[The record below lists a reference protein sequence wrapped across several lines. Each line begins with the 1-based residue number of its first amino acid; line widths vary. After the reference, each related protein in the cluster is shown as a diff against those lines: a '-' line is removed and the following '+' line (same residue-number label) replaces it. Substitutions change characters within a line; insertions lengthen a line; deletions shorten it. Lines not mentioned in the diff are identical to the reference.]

1 MVKGCASI
9 SSRPE
14 VVVKPQQ
21 ICALWSQPASQVHM
35 ALVITEGQQK
45 GPHVHDWNSAPA
57 VNLGVDLEEAV
68 GESLFLLLG

>member
-1 MVKGCASI
+1 MKDCASI

-14 VVVKPQQ
+14 VAVKAQQ
-21 ICALWSQPASQVHM
+21 TCALRSQPAPQVHM

-45 GPHVHDWNSAPA
+45 GPNVHDWNSAPV

-68 GESLFLLLG
+68 GESLFLLLS